1 MQKHQFHLSNTGTV
15 PHSLCLQLQREAELS
30 SKVLQSN
37 GAMQWGITFWLR
49 ALSHRL
55 SSPFGIKIAQ
65 LETSSRRFLL
75 SVHIT
80 PSQRTQVHGYLPFL
94 PKWPAV
100 AEWSL
105 KPSMGKNTKKKN
117 TTGPQACR
125 TVGCK
130 PVKLRLTCSLC
141 TSPWINVARCDIFLN
156 NHLFTSYVFKQK
168 NGCLSGTELFMK
180 ALQILPRF
188 SEFSYLPYTSVP
200 KRLASGL
207 RNNQS
212 CCQEQRAP
220 ADSKFGGR
228 NMVEAPWERGPG
240 PLFYLC
246 KEPFKRGDTH

>member
-1 MQKHQFHLSNTGTV
+1 MRHH
-15 PHSLCLQLQREAELS
+15 
-30 SKVLQSN
+30 
-37 GAMQWGITFWLR
+37 FWLR

-65 LETSSRRFLL
+65 LETSSRRISKSTSPLHKEPKFMAICPSCQSDLL
-75 SVHIT
+75 LQNDPWNPPWVKT
-80 PSQRTQVHGYLPFL
+80 P
-94 PKWPAV
+94 
-100 AEWSL
+100 
-105 KPSMGKNTKKKN
+105 KKKN
-117 TTGPQACR
+117 TTGQACR

-141 TSPWINVARCDIFLN
+141 TSPWINVARCDIFLH

-188 SEFSYLPYTSVP
+188 SEFSYLPSTSVP

-212 CCQEQRAP
+212 CC
-220 ADSKFGGR
+220 
-228 NMVEAPWERGPG
+228 
-240 PLFYLC
+240 
-246 KEPFKRGDTH
+246 